1 MIPTGFRYVQI
12 LKKKR
17 IIFFGFLWIHLRSKK
32 DMRQIRILIINRQ
45 TIITWN
51 DQKTTS
57 VTQRLEHSMLELR
70 QATTIE

>member
-1 MIPTGFRYVQI
+1 
-12 LKKKR
+12 
-17 IIFFGFLWIHLRSKK
+17 
-32 DMRQIRILIINRQ
+32 MRQIRILIINRQ